1 MVERTRNGK
10 VHSATRHVPKVEWL
24 KEREYLVPLKL
35 HQGATSSFMGLAADM
50 VPARSSIGTYATIQ
64 D

>member
-1 MVERTRNGK
+1 M
-10 VHSATRHVPKVEWL
+10 HSATRHVPKVEWL